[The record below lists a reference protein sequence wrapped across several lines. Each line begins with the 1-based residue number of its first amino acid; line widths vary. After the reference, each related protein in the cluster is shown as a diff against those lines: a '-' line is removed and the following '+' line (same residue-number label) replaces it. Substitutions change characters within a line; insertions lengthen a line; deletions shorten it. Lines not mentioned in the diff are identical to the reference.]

1 MKAKLNNLTH
11 QMNDLL
17 AKLWHKQR
25 VAQPHAK
32 NGIFACGHLYRLH
45 ARINSAKKITK
56 QPKPY
61 PAVIIG
67 QIRAARCRS
76 AGSAAPTTLS
86 CHRRHIRQVKKI

>member
-11 QMNDLL
+11 QMNYLL

-32 NGIFACGHLYRLH
+32 ILYRLH

-61 PAVIIG
+61 PAVIVG
-67 QIRAARCRS
+67 QICAARRRS
-76 AGSAAPTTLS
+76 AGSAAPTIS